1 MAYQIAIKND
11 IAECF
16 SETHYTPQEAK
27 ALLKSPN
34 LLNDVYDEWL
44 GNDYSN
50 MENLR
55 QTIDDFKDYKIRSEK
70 THSEKE
76 R

>member
-1 MAYQIAIKND
+1 M
-11 IAECF
+11 
-16 SETHYTPQEAK
+16 
-27 ALLKSPN
+27 LKSPN
-34 LLNDVYDEWL
+34 LLNDVYDGWL